1 MLKNFLSEK
10 KVFVEDSINLFLNEL
25 TYPTQIA
32 EGMKYAVLNG
42 GKRIRPILL
51 LMILDLFDKD
61 EKLGV
66 PSAAARDDT
75 LLFTGSRRFAS
86 SWQWWL

>member
-32 EGMKYAVLNG
+32 EGMK
-42 GKRIRPILL
+42 
-51 LMILDLFDKD
+51 
-61 EKLGV
+61 
-66 PSAAARDDT
+66 
-75 LLFTGSRRFAS
+75 
-86 SWQWWL
+86 